1 LNVVAFFA
9 VRPSAA
15 LLYVAN
21 AKYASYPTCTNFFD
35 NSSTSSIVFT
45 NFCFGLSSFFSPT
58 TQYVPLE
65 GSTADRNSFV
75 VNIAVLARQKKD
87 RAGVD
92 GITLFGS

>member
-1 LNVVAFFA
+1 MAAFFA
-9 VRPSAA
+9 VRPSVT
-15 LLYVAN
+15 LLYAAN
-21 AKYASYPTCTNFFD
+21 AKYASYSACTNFFA
-35 NSSTSSIVFT
+35 NSSASSIVFT

-65 GSTADRNSFV
+65 GSTDDRNSFV